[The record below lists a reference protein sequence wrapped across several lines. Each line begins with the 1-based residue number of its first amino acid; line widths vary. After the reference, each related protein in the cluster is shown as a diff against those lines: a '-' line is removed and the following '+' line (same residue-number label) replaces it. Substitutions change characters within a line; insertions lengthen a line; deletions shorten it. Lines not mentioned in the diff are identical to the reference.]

1 MRNSPRDPLDTA
13 SEPSYSGSARVPARP
28 TVAVTVPATPLV
40 SCSSRAYTPANGNPS
55 TWRCASARPRVGRS
69 PFRTR
74 RPESRTLCS
83 AAPATRITESF
94 TATSVGA
101 SRNHTP
107 PGSSTASESTATVTV
122 EGSPGPAARRAKR
135 PPARNAPR
143 SPTRERANHVSESR
157 VPRSAPDAAP
167 KPYVPNRSESSV
179 ASSRNAGTGPGWYA
193 PCRRPE
199 GISQSRQR
207 TRSALARASTAT
219 ESNAPSRRSRTRGAP
234 VGGRPRPTAADP
246 RREVEAPR
254 GEREI
259 TRSGALVEQR
269 EDAVDPCRSRPC
281 SGRELGVGLESGGR
295 AGEPHWALDGAAQ
308 PEAGEA
314 AAQPVEGERIGVH
327 VGEEPDRV
335 GARVEPD
342 RAANHARRARAVAL
356 REGAREPG
364 VVQRPRER
372 TGPGQLPAQRDGGRQ
387 PADRAEIHGRR
398 LHGERP

>member
-40 SCSSRAYTPANGNPS
+40 SCSSRAYTPASGNPS

-94 TATSVGA
+94 TVTWVGA

-135 PPARNAPR
+135 PPARTAPR

-193 PCRRPE
+193 RGKRRGE
-199 GISQSRQR
+199 R
-207 TRSALARASTAT
+207 ALRGRGAVPRGAARDRDVQARAGQ
-219 ESNAPSRRSRTRGAP
+219 P
-234 VGGRPRPTAADP
+234 ADP
-246 RREVEAPR
+246 RREVEVPR

-281 SGRELGVGLESGGR
+281 SGRELGVGLESG
-295 AGEPHWALDGAAQ
+295 
-308 PEAGEA
+308 
-314 AAQPVEGERIGVH
+314 
-327 VGEEPDRV
+327 
-335 GARVEPD
+335 
-342 RAANHARRARAVAL
+342 
-356 REGAREPG
+356 
-364 VVQRPRER
+364 
-372 TGPGQLPAQRDGGRQ
+372 
-387 PADRAEIHGRR
+387 
-398 LHGERP
+398 

>member
-40 SCSSRAYTPANGNPS
+40 SCSSRAYTPASGNPS
-55 TWRCASARPRVGRS
+55 IWRCASARPRVGRS

-94 TATSVGA
+94 TVTWVGA

-207 TRSALARASTAT
+207 TRSALARASTPT
-219 ESNAPSRRSRTRGAP
+219 ESSAPSRVSRTRAEP
-234 VGGRPRPTAADP
+234 LSERPRATVPVSRPTTQATSESSELRLSASKSSESTP
-246 RREVEAPR
+246 PAGR
-254 GEREI
+254 
-259 TRSGALVEQR
+259 
-269 EDAVDPCRSRPC
+269 RPC

-295 AGEPHWALDGAAQ
+295 TGEPHWALDGAAQ
-308 PEAGEA
+308 REAGEA

-356 REGAREPG
+356 RERAREPG
-364 VVQRPRER
+364 VVQRARER
-372 TGPGQLPAQRDGGRQ
+372 TGPVELPAERDGGRQ

-398 LHGERP
+398 LHGERLEV